1 MNGSTSTVDYIPRT
15 PLDYGSLLCWAS
27 NSVGRQSQPCVFQ
40 LAPAPPPPRPA
51 HCDLR
56 HPAPGEAAVLCQSE
70 EEEDGLSFVLE
81 LWRTQQPDTLLH
93 NLTSSQPSWRLG
105 GLEAGA
111 EYSLAVFS
119 RSEAGTSARYEAS
132 FRSRGQALA
141 LDPESRVH
149 LDTLT
154 ITPILGALIGVG
166 VALGL
171 VTITILAVAC
181 CRVSPPRPRARP
193 SKGGGYGAGEEAEQE
208 QLAPDVVPSLHR
220 EHHQLG
226 GHGDLGPGG
235 QHVYTLVRPE
245 DSCPLVYSA
254 GRAATVL
261 VYTVRYI
268 LGDMLA
274 LYSIIIYDAAATRV
288 QATAQADTASLNIN
302 FTAGSVAACGS
313 S

>member
-56 HPAPGEAAVLCQSE
+56 HPAPGEAAVLCQY
-70 EEEDGLSFVLE
+70 EDTTTNLSFVLE
-81 LWRTQQPDTLLH
+81 VWRTQQPDTLLY

-181 CRVSPPRPRARP
+181 CRTKRPVVRGAA
-193 SKGGGYGAGEEAEQE
+193 GAGAAQVE
-208 QLAPDVVPSLHR
+208 LLS
-220 EHHQLG
+220 
-226 GHGDLGPGG
+226 GDK
-235 QHVYTLVRPE
+235 E
-245 DSCPLVYSA
+245 A
-254 GRAATVL
+254 GRAEMVMAPRKIVQAEAEDDSGFG
-261 VYTVRYI
+261 R
-268 LGDMLA
+268 
-274 LYSIIIYDAAATRV
+274 LYS
-288 QATAQADTASLNIN
+288 DTLAGRYSSLNRQLCNKNI
-302 FTAGSVAACGS
+302 FIVVSKTIALKC
-313 S
+313 

>member
-56 HPAPGEAAVLCQSE
+56 HPAPGEAAVLCQY
-70 EEEDGLSFVLE
+70 EDTTTNLSFVLE
-81 LWRTQQPDTLLH
+81 VWRTQQPDTLLY

-193 SKGGGYGAGEEAEQE
+193 SKEGGYGAGDEERE

-220 EHHQLG
+220 EHHQLA
-226 GHGDLGPGG
+226 GDLGPSG
-235 QHVYTLVRPE
+235 QHIYTLVRAE
-245 DSCPLVYSA
+245 DNCPLIYSYCPSVY
-254 GRAATVL
+254 
-261 VYTVRYI
+261 
-268 LGDMLA
+268 
-274 LYSIIIYDAAATRV
+274 LYRPLDS
-288 QATAQADTASLNIN
+288 
-302 FTAGSVAACGS
+302 G
-313 S
+313 

>member
-56 HPAPGEAAVLCQSE
+56 HPGPGEAAVLCQY
-70 EEEDGLSFVLE
+70 DDTTTNLSFVLE
-81 LWRTQQPDTLLH
+81 VWRTQQPDTLLY

-181 CRVSPPRPRARP
+181 CRPKRQVVRGAA
-193 SKGGGYGAGEEAEQE
+193 GAGAAQVE
-208 QLAPDVVPSLHR
+208 LLS
-220 EHHQLG
+220 
-226 GHGDLGPGG
+226 GDK
-235 QHVYTLVRPE
+235 E
-245 DSCPLVYSA
+245 A
-254 GRAATVL
+254 GRAEMVMAPRKIVQAEAEDDSGFG
-261 VYTVRYI
+261 R
-268 LGDMLA
+268 
-274 LYSIIIYDAAATRV
+274 LYS
-288 QATAQADTASLNIN
+288 DTLAGRYSSLNRQLCNKNI
-302 FTAGSVAACGS
+302 FIVVSKTIALKC
-313 S
+313 